1 MTTVTSQIVSQLQ
14 RSIARAIYGKEEAIQ
29 LALIT
34 LLARGHLLI
43 EDVPG
48 VGKTTLAQALAKS
61 FHCSFQRI
69 QFTSDLL
76 PSDVLG
82 VSVYNPETREF
93 EFRSGPIFANV
104 VLADEINRTTPRTQ
118 SALLEAMNEAQVT
131 VDGKTLPLPQ
141 PFLVIATQNPVE
153 HHGTYPLPESQLDRF
168 LMRIRM
174 GYPSHET
181 EREILRKRIR
191 DDSVAALEPV
201 ADVRRRSRDA
211 GIRRPRESGF
221 QPARL
226 RAGNRQS
233 HAQHRATRSGRQ
245 PARHVDAAAR
255 RASPRFSRWP
265 RLLPARRLQAAR
277 GRRFFASRGG
287 QLAPRFAAEK
297 IGDDRSRPARDRR
310 LRSRSSVSLASTAA
324 QLWAKADRS
333 GVRAFFLSIAAL
345 AVALLLALYS
355 GAAAELGHL
364 ALAIASA
371 LGALLV
377 AAWVAVTLVPV
388 LAKRTPLRWIGYKME
403 YRVTR
408 EGWIYIGESLWWR
421 SPR

>member
-1 MTTVTSQIVSQLQ
+1 MSTATSQIVSQLQ

-61 FHCSFQRI
+61 FHCTFQRI

-82 VSVYNPETREF
+82 VSVYNPESREF

-131 VDGKTLPLPQ
+131 VDGKTLQLPH

-168 LMRIRM
+168 LMRIKM

-181 EREILRKRIR
+181 EREILRKHIH
-191 DDSVAALEPV
+191 DDSIEVLEPIAGVRDVLEMQEAVARVKVDASLHDYALEIV
-201 ADVRRRSRDA
+201 
-211 GIRRPRESGF
+211 
-221 QPARL
+221 
-226 RAGNRQS
+226 NR
-233 HAQHRATRSGRQ
+233 TRKTEQLALG
-245 PARHVDAAAR
+245 V
-255 RASPRFSRWP
+255 SPRGT
-265 RLLPARRLQAAR
+265 LMLQR
-277 GRRFFASRGG
+277 
-287 QLAPRFAAEK
+287 
-297 IGDDRSRPARDRR
+297 
-310 LRSRSSVSLASTAA
+310 AA
-324 QLWAKADRS
+324 QA
-333 GVRAFFLSIAAL
+333 RAFLDGRDYCLPDDFKQL
-345 AVALLLALYS
+345 AVAVFS
-355 GAAAELGHL
+355 HRVV
-364 ALAIASA
+364 ASSRHA
-371 LGALLV
+371 SLQKKSETTESVLREIV
-377 AAWVAVTLVPV
+377 DSVRVP
-388 LAKRTPLRWIGYKME
+388 L
-403 YRVTR
+403 
-408 EGWIYIGESLWWR
+408 
-421 SPR
+421 